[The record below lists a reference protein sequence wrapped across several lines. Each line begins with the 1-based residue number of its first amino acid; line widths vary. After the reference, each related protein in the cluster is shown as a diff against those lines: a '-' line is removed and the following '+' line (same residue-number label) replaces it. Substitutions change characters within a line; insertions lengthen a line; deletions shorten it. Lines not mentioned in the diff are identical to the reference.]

1 MELSLLLWVKCI
13 CNKPKQMR
21 KESNVKNIQ
30 ISEIKDFP
38 CIPTSVLVNFLWI
51 MFAIL
56 DIKPTHL
63 HITKHLLH

>member
-1 MELSLLLWVKCI
+1 
-13 CNKPKQMR
+13 MR

-38 CIPTSVLVNFLWI
+38 FIPTSALVNFLWI

>member
-1 MELSLLLWVKCI
+1 
-13 CNKPKQMR
+13 MR

-38 CIPTSVLVNFLWI
+38 FIPTSVLVNFLWI

-56 DIKPTHL
+56 DINPTHL